1 MYLIP
6 VAYALLYPEVCSA
19 LGPAASL
26 LLFPPSTSMHSYHI
40 IDLCCSCEQ
49 VKKHKFGSRFV
60 LSACRLSDQVLLRCL
75 RSGLAWTSLPWDTA
89 GKMEGCYCLK
99 PAHVV
104 KRVEKGKQKGA
115 DTRLQE
121 NNTSGKCV
129 KVATTSGVTNV

>member
-1 MYLIP
+1 MHCCTLRCALPLDLQLLSCFSPHPP
-6 VAYALLYPEVCSA
+6 VCTVTTLL
-19 LGPAASL
+19 
-26 LLFPPSTSMHSYHI
+26 TS
-40 IDLCCSCEQ
+40 CGQ

-89 GKMEGCYCLK
+89 GKIEGCYCLK

-115 DTRLQE
+115 DSRLQE
-121 NNTSGKCV
+121 NNASGKCV
-129 KVATTSGVTNV
+129 QVATTSGVTNV